1 MLLIYN
7 VLIVLVVS
15 LLKFFA
21 LFNSKLKLGIKG
33 RENWQE
39 QINKIP
45 KEKEIFWFHCASLGE
60 FDQGLPV
67 MNLLKQRNPN
77 CQLVVTFFSPSGFEH
92 YNKRKNDV
100 DFAIYLPFDTQYNSK
115 QFLELLNPKMGFLV
129 KYEFWP
135 NLLNQAAIKQIPL
148 ISISTVLRPN
158 QIYFKWYGFLFR
170 NTLKSVRYFFV
181 QNKVT
186 SDLLNQ
192 IGLTNHQIVG
202 DTRFDRVIE
211 NKAFFESN
219 KSKSTEFQTIE
230 RFLSGTKAI
239 IFGSSWKQE
248 EEILSEFL
256 LKNMGDKI
264 ILAPHDVSASN
275 IERISIKFGKKA
287 IRLSKFE
294 VDFDSQQ
301 VLILD
306 SIGHLASAYSYGKV
320 AFVGGGFSGSLH
332 NILEPAVFGLPVIF
346 GPNHSKFPEA
356 DAFIQAGIGFEI
368 RNIREFE
375 EKYVEIESQFEL
387 LSTKTADFVERQKGA
402 SKKIIDR
409 SFSR

>member
-1 MLLIYN
+1 MP
-7 VLIVLVVS
+7 
-15 LLKFFA
+15 
-21 LFNSKLKLGIKG
+21 GI
-33 RENWQE
+33 
-39 QINKIP
+39 
-45 KEKEIFWFHCASLGE
+45 LGE
-60 FDQGLPV
+60 PHEPPG
-67 MNLLKQRNPN
+67 
-77 CQLVVTFFSPSGFEH
+77 
-92 YNKRKNDV
+92 KRQP
-100 DFAIYLPFDTQYNSK
+100 IQPLRP
-115 QFLELLNPKMGFLV
+115 PKVGFLV

-135 NLLNQAAIKQIPL
+135 NLLNQAVIKQIPL

-158 QIYFKWYGFLFR
+158 QIYFKWYGLFFR
-170 NTLKSVRYFFV
+170 NSLKSIKYFFV

-211 NKAFFESN
+211 NKALFDYNQSRSKEFES
-219 KSKSTEFQTIE
+219 IE
-230 RFLSGTKAI
+230 VFLKGKKAI

-256 LKNMGDKI
+256 LKNKGDKI

-275 IERISIKFGKKA
+275 IERIEFKFGKKA

-294 VDFDSQQ
+294 GNFDSQQ

-320 AFVGGGFSGSLH
+320 SFVGGGFSGSLH

-356 DAFIQAGIGFEI
+356 YAFIQAGIGFEI
-368 RNIREFE
+368 RNIREFQQ
-375 EKYVEIESQFEL
+375 KYVEIESQIEL
-387 LSTKTADFVERQKGA
+387 LSTKTVDFVEQQKGA
-402 SKKIIDR
+402 SKKIIDS
-409 SFSR
+409 SFI